1 MFRKAPLTSLCL
13 LFCLFAL
20 PASAAEM
27 TVTDVLGRSVTVPAS
42 PERIIASGSG
52 ALRLIV
58 YLQAQDRVVA
68 VDSAE
73 RRVPNLA
80 VLVSARPY
88 SIANPQFQD
97 MPVFGEFR
105 GMDNPELIAG
115 LSPQPQVIFKVSP
128 LSGPHPDQLT
138 AKTGIPVVGLEYG
151 NLSDKKSDFYATLR
165 TMGQILGK
173 SERAEEVVAFF
184 ERHLAELS
192 RRTADIPDDKR
203 PACYIGG
210 VASRGAHGFTS
221 TEPGYPPFL
230 YTNAKNVAALP
241 GEKISAVA
249 QISKEK
255 LLEWDPEILFVDL
268 STTTAGEQ
276 ASSLYQL
283 THDSALSALSAVR
296 EGNIWGVLPY
306 NSYTLN
312 YGSVLANGYFVGK
325 TLYPDRFK
333 DIDPAATADEIFTFL
348 VGQPVFSRMNEEFSG
363 RAFSKIALGE

>member
-1 MFRKAPLTSLCL
+1 MTGSAYGDAPGRIVAEIAFYIGVDKVLAGGNIEAQRSDEL
-13 LFCLFAL
+13 L
-20 PASAAEM
+20 P
-27 TVTDVLGRSVTVPAS
+27 VPGIVES
-42 PERIIASGSG
+42 HKRIHGCI
-52 ALRLIV
+52 
-58 YLQAQDRVVA
+58 
-68 VDSAE
+68 
-73 RRVPNLA
+73 
-80 VLVSARPY
+80 
-88 SIANPQFQD
+88 
-97 MPVFGEFR
+97 
-105 GMDNPELIAG
+105 
-115 LSPQPQVIFKVSP
+115 
-128 LSGPHPDQLT
+128 
-138 AKTGIPVVGLEYG
+138 
-151 NLSDKKSDFYATLR
+151 
-165 TMGQILGK
+165 
-173 SERAEEVVAFF
+173 AFF

-325 TLYPDRFK
+325 TLYLRTAK
-333 DIDPAATADEIFTFL
+333 SVAAYQF
-348 VGQPVFSRMNEEFSG
+348 Q
-363 RAFSKIALGE
+363 